1 MADIL
6 KYPFDLDSN
15 NLYSHYITFK
25 NTVHQRQTTKRG
37 LGATSVHLYL
47 PPDALKTSYSQT
59 FADTDLGAVG
69 SVINQIDERQVGGI
83 GDAIASGSV
92 GRILEILKGVGAD
105 DATKTAIKNAAAR
118 EAVGRAGAV
127 NAGATAAIQR
137 KLGQIVNPF
146 KAVIYSGP
154 GGFRTFTFTFVMQPE
169 SSAEV
174 ETVKKIVRYFKFH
187 MHPGVSDL
195 SFTKV
200 VASQA
205 TAAAGYVN
213 QQRETTTRT
222 GSITSSAMLTYPD
235 TFMISMFPNRQPQS
249 DGLSSTKN
257 SLFKIKECFLESFNV
272 DYSTSGGPAFFDD
285 PDGSPVTTTV
295 SMQFKETELLTR
307 NSISEGF

>member
-92 GRILEILKGVGAD
+92 GRMLEILKGVGAD

-187 MHPGVSDL
+187 MHPGVSQL
-195 SFTKV
+195 SFT
-200 VASQA
+200 
-205 TAAAGYVN
+205 TNRG
-213 QQRETTTRT
+213 TTFEDTKKEP

>member
-1 MADIL
+1 MANVY
-6 KYPFDLDSN
+6 KYPSDLDTNVMYKHRIEFVS
-15 NLYSHYITFK
+15 
-25 NTVHQRQTTKRG
+25 TVHRRTTTTRG
-37 LGATSVHLYL
+37 RDAASVHLYL

-69 SVINQIDERQVGGI
+69 NVINQIDERQVGAVGE
-83 GDAIASGSV
+83 AIASGSV
-92 GRILEILKGVGAD
+92 GRMLDVLRGVGAD
-105 DATKTAIKNAAAR
+105 DATKTALKNAAAR

-137 KLGQIVNPF
+137 RLGQVVNPF

-169 SSAEV
+169 SPAEV
-174 ETVKKIVRYFKFH
+174 TTVKEIVRYFKLR

-195 SFTKV
+195 SFTTT
-200 VASQA
+200 QLIDGE
-205 TAAAGYVN
+205 TQVN
-213 QQRETTTRT
+213 QSTSP

-235 TFMISMFPNRQPQS
+235 TFQIQLRPNGKRQD
-249 DGLSSTKN
+249 DGPSSTKN

-285 PDGSPVTTTV
+285 SDGSAVTTTV

-307 NSISEGF
+307 KSIREGF

>member
-1 MADIL
+1 MANVY
-6 KYPFDLDSN
+6 KYPSDLDTNVMYKHRIEFVS
-15 NLYSHYITFK
+15 
-25 NTVHQRQTTKRG
+25 TVHRRTTTTRG
-37 LGATSVHLYL
+37 RDAASVHLYL

-69 SVINQIDERQVGGI
+69 NVINQIDERQVGAVGE
-83 GDAIASGSV
+83 AITSGSV
-92 GRILEILKGVGAD
+92 GRMLEVLKGVGAD
-105 DATKTAIKNAAAR
+105 DATKTALKNAAAR
-118 EAVGRAGAV
+118 EAVGKAGAI

-137 KLGQIVNPF
+137 RLGQIVNPF

-169 SSAEV
+169 SPAEV
-174 ETVKKIVRYFKFH
+174 TTVKEIVRYFKLR

-195 SFTKV
+195 SFTTT
-200 VASQA
+200 QLIDGE
-205 TAAAGYVN
+205 TQVN
-213 QQRETTTRT
+213 QSTSP

-235 TFMISMFPNRQPQS
+235 TFQIQLRPNGKRQE
-249 DGLSSTKN
+249 DGPSSTKN

-285 PDGSPVTTTV
+285 SDGSPVTTTV

-307 NSISEGF
+307 QSIREGF

>member
-6 KYPFDLDSN
+6 KYPLDLEKNS
-15 NLYSHYITFK
+15 LYSHYISFK

-37 LGATSVHLYL
+37 FGATSVHLYL

-69 SVINQIDERQVGGI
+69 NVINQIDERQVGAVGE
-83 GDAIASGSV
+83 AIASGSV
-92 GRILEILKGVGAD
+92 GRMLEVLKGVGAD
-105 DATKTAIKNAAAR
+105 DATKTALKNAAAR
-118 EAVGRAGAV
+118 EAVGKAGAI

-137 KLGQIVNPF
+137 RLGQIVNPF
-146 KAVIYSGP
+146 KAVIYGGP

-169 SSAEV
+169 NTDEV
-174 ETVKKIVRYFKFH
+174 TVVKNIVRYFKFH

-195 SFTKV
+195 EFSTQTNAV
-200 VASQA
+200 GSQGAASY
-205 TAAAGYVN
+205 GN
-213 QQRETTTRT
+213 PKPKPRP

-235 TFMISMFPNRQPQS
+235 TFAIGLFPNKQKQS
-249 DGLSSTKN
+249 NSRSN

>member
-1 MADIL
+1 MANVY
-6 KYPFDLDSN
+6 KYPSDLDTNVMYKHRIEFVS
-15 NLYSHYITFK
+15 
-25 NTVHQRQTTKRG
+25 TVHRRTTTTRG
-37 LGATSVHLYL
+37 RDTASVHLYL

-69 SVINQIDERQVGGI
+69 NVINQIDERQVGAVGE
-83 GDAIASGSV
+83 AIASGSV
-92 GRILEILKGVGAD
+92 GRMLDVLRGVGAD
-105 DATKTAIKNAAAR
+105 DATKTALKNAAAR

-137 KLGQIVNPF
+137 RLGQIVNPF

-169 SSAEV
+169 SPAEV
-174 ETVKKIVRYFKFH
+174 TTVKEIVRYFKLR

-195 SFTKV
+195 SFSRTISSRPGEEETITETK
-200 VASQA
+200 
-205 TAAAGYVN
+205 
-213 QQRETTTRT
+213 T

-235 TFMISMFPNRQPQS
+235 TFQIQLRPNAKQQS
-249 DGLSSTKN
+249 DGASSVKN
-257 SLFKIKECFLESFNV
+257 SLFRIKESFLESFNV

-285 PDGSPVTTTV
+285 SDGSPVTTTI

-307 NSISEGF
+307 QSIEQGF

>member
-1 MADIL
+1 MANVY
-6 KYPFDLDSN
+6 KYPSDLDTNVMYKHRIEFVS
-15 NLYSHYITFK
+15 
-25 NTVHQRQTTKRG
+25 TVHRRTTTTRG
-37 LGATSVHLYL
+37 RDAASVHLYL

-69 SVINQIDERQVGGI
+69 NVINQIDERQVGAVGE
-83 GDAIASGSV
+83 AIASGSV
-92 GRILEILKGVGAD
+92 GRMLEVLKGVGAD
-105 DATKTAIKNAAAR
+105 DATKTALKNAAAR

-137 KLGQIVNPF
+137 RLGQVVNPF

-169 SSAEV
+169 SPAEV
-174 ETVKKIVRYFKFH
+174 TTVKEIVRYFKLR

-195 SFTKV
+195 SFTRV

-205 TAAAGYVN
+205 TATGQVN
-213 QQRETTTRT
+213 QQRETKTRP

-235 TFMISMFPNRQPQS
+235 TFQIQLRPNGKRQD
-249 DGLSSTKN
+249 DGPSSTKN
-257 SLFKIKECFLESFNV
+257 SLFRIKECFLESFNV

-285 PDGSPVTTTV
+285 SDGSAVTTTV

-307 NSISEGF
+307 KSIREGF